1 MMPLKETNK
10 NKKVTS
16 TDVSS
21 ALSTE
26 EIVSLLSKSNKDFI
40 KESEISSNITN
51 LFKKVSPSMLAKKTK
66 IDDSDKNKLEDQT
79 EIKKSKSYSN
89 DESTE
94 KIEQIKPELEKK
106 YTEDEA
112 KKMANEYAKKYY
124 NNGYRLGVKKTNEEL
139 QKGDKA
145 LAVTLKNTADKL
157 FEITPA
163 FTKELN
169 NSITNLVS
177 NLCKEVLGYEIENNN
192 SFFQEKIKKLIDS
205 IENSL
210 KDVKVFLN
218 PLDHSC
224 IEKYNKEND
233 VKQKINFYSDDNL
246 ERGDIKIKSGSIE
259 IAEIVSN
266 KIKFAESQNE
276 DFDDTKHATQ
286 NLSSKT
292 VQEK

>member
-1 MMPLKETNK
+1 MY
-10 NKKVTS
+10 
-16 TDVSS
+16 
-21 ALSTE
+21 
-26 EIVSLLSKSNKDFI
+26 
-40 KESEISSNITN
+40 N
-51 LFKKVSPSMLAKKTK
+51 LFHLSFLA
-66 IDDSDKNKLEDQT
+66 ILLIWKN
-79 EIKKSKSYSN
+79 
-89 DESTE
+89 E
-94 KIEQIKPELEKK
+94 KIICLSWSQNCPLTLFYYKRINYVIISL
-106 YTEDEA
+106 
-112 KKMANEYAKKYY
+112 KYY

-157 FEITPA
+157 FEITPT

-276 DFDDTKHATQ
+276 DFDDTKHDTQ